1 MLGMKYPLGSCT
13 RNFNVT
19 MRVAGSKLI
28 SVFFLPCLPA
38 KNGVAAWV
46 GIRIC
51 PAFFGW
57 GFWLFAC
64 VLNNSI
70 SASMIAAFGGALSFS
85 LRGNRIGVAPFNTHS
100 PSEGFHTGENASR
113 PSAIIST
120 SAPVFPW
127 FMPRVVLV
135 QFQILAT
142 SGVHDNSS

>member
-28 SVFFLPCLPA
+28 SVFCLPCLPA
-38 KNGVAAWV
+38 NNGVAAWV

-70 SASMIAAFGGALSFS
+70 SASMIATCGVALSLS
-85 LRGNRIGVAPFNTHS
+85 LRGNRIGVAPFNTHF
-100 PSEGFHTGENASR
+100 PTEGFHRRKRVPAQRDYLDFR
-113 PSAIIST
+113 PSLS
-120 SAPVFPW
+120 VVHG
-127 FMPRVVLV
+127 RVVLV
-135 QFQILAT
+135 QFQMLAT